1 VDSLGYSLAVS
12 EDGNTIAGGAAD
24 ETCYT
29 PGINPP
35 GCIDDRAPNNSV
47 GAVYVFVR
55 NGNTWTEQAFIKSSN
70 PGLTDWFGVRMA
82 LSGDGNALAVS
93 APNENGGSKGINGN
107 QSDDSADDAGAI
119 YFFTR
124 SGTTWTQQAYLKGSN
139 TDAFDEFGSSVA
151 LNRDGSIMVVGA
163 AKEDSAAKGVNG
175 NQNDNSAQEAG
186 AAYVFVN
193 N

>member
-1 VDSLGYSLAVS
+1 
-12 EDGNTIAGGAAD
+12 
-24 ETCYT
+24 
-29 PGINPP
+29 
-35 GCIDDRAPNNSV
+35 
-47 GAVYVFVR
+47 
-55 NGNTWTEQAFIKSSN
+55 
-70 PGLTDWFGVRMA
+70 MA
-82 LSGDGNALAVS
+82 LSGDGNTLAVS

-107 QSDDSADDAGAI
+107 QSDDSAYDAGAI